1 MGKTLLAIATLAFC
15 ACQPMYGAKA
25 PKPRDPQ
32 AVRHPA
38 VPPEPPKGPRPTIDE
53 CNYKV
58 VAAPKSVKVDR
69 PRSEEATR
77 RGDTAIGSYE
87 RATDAKAKSDLLID
101 SIQQYGNALEKDP
114 YNPEATLKLARA
126 YDVAA
131 RKGCAL
137 RLLGRIAKLADNP
150 LFEKKANLVLDD
162 LDNHK
167 SWFEDYRREAMAA
180 AGR

>member
-25 PKPRDPQ
+25 PKPKDP
-32 AVRHPA
+32 AVGRRPP
-38 VPPEPPKGPRPTIDE
+38 VPPEPPKAPRPTSDD

-58 VAAPKSVKVDR
+58 VALAKPAKVDR
-69 PRSEEATR
+69 PRAEEAVQ
-77 RGDTAIGSYE
+77 RGDTALGSYE
-87 RATDAKAKSDLLID
+87 KATDSKAKGQLLID

-137 RLLGRIAKLADNP
+137 RLLGRIAKLADHP
-150 LFEKKANLVLDD
+150 VYEKKANLVLDD
-162 LDNHK
+162 LENHK
-167 SWFEDYRREAMAA
+167 QWFEDYRREAMSA

>member
-1 MGKTLLAIATLAFC
+1 MGKLLAIATLAFC

-25 PKPRDPQ
+25 PKIKDPQ
-32 AVRHPA
+32 AIRRPP
-38 VPPEPPKGPRPTIDE
+38 VPPEPPKAARATTDE

-58 VAAPKSVKVDR
+58 VAVTKPPKSDR
-69 PRSEEATR
+69 PRAEESMR
-77 RGDTAIGSYE
+77 RGDTALGSYE
-87 RATDAKAKSDLLID
+87 RATDSKAKGQLLID
-101 SIQQYGNALEKDP
+101 SIQQYGNALLQDP

-137 RLLGRIAKLADNP
+137 RLLGRIAKLAEHP
-150 LFEKKANLVLDD
+150 VYEKKANLVLDD

-167 SWFEDYRREAMAA
+167 GWFEDYRREAMSA

>member
-1 MGKTLLAIATLAFC
+1 MGKTLLAIATLAVC
-15 ACQPMYGAKA
+15 ACQPMYGGKA
-25 PKPRDPQ
+25 PKLKDPT
-32 AVRHPA
+32 AVRHPP

-53 CNYKV
+53 CNYRV
-58 VAAPKSVKVDR
+58 VATAKPVKVDR
-69 PRSEEATR
+69 PRAEEAMR
-77 RGDTAIGSYE
+77 RGDTAVGSYE
-87 RATDAKAKSDLLID
+87 KATDSKAKTNLLID

-126 YDVAA
+126 YDMAA

-162 LDNHK
+162 LDANK
-167 SWFEDYRREAMAA
+167 QWFGDYRREAMSA

>member
-1 MGKTLLAIATLAFC
+1 MGKTLLAIATLAMC
-15 ACQPMYGAKA
+15 ACQPMYGGKP
-25 PKPRDPQ
+25 PKLKDPPV
-32 AVRHPA
+32 VRHAP
-38 VPPEPPKGPRPTIDE
+38 VPPDPPKGPRPMVDE

-58 VAAPKSVKVDR
+58 VALTKPAKVDR
-69 PRSEEATR
+69 PRAEEAAR
-77 RGDTAIGSYE
+77 RADTAVGSYE
-87 RATDAKAKSDLLID
+87 KATDVKAKGNLLID

-114 YNPEATLKLARA
+114 YNAEVTLKLARA
-126 YDVAA
+126 YDLAA

-162 LDNHK
+162 LDANK
-167 SWFEDYRREAMAA
+167 QWFEDYRREAMSA